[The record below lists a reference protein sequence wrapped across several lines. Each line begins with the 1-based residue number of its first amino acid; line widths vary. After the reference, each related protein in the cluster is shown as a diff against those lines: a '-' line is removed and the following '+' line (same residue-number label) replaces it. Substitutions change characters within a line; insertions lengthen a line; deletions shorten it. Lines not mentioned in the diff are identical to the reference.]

1 MLKNNRLLKE
11 VSLYISLV
19 FYLNGYGSAAL
30 LVYTKNNITMFCL
43 VESNPV
49 KLETSYSVILP
60 PMLSVLWHIQRFIK
74 VLSHSLLQ
82 FASCLKE
89 IIEWKRSANC
99 KNAVQKR
106 SAKTQCKNARAN
118 WSQIDDVYL
127 YLANKQE
134 FELLFMQKPIF
145 YSHLVQEALPTSD
158 YWLILSVTR
167 CLYYLFNIRPF
178 TTVKLTQ
185 WHALFVK
192 ID

>member
-1 MLKNNRLLKE
+1 
-11 VSLYISLV
+11 
-19 FYLNGYGSAAL
+19 
-30 LVYTKNNITMFCL
+30 MFCL

-106 SAKTQCKNARAN
+106 SAKTQCKNA
-118 WSQIDDVYL
+118 V
-127 YLANKQE
+127 
-134 FELLFMQKPIF
+134 QKR
-145 YSHLVQEALPTSD
+145 SRKLVTDRRRLP
-158 YWLILSVTR
+158 ILSKQTR
-167 CLYYLFNIRPF
+167 VRIVVYAETDFLFASRTRSI
-178 TTVKLTQ
+178 TYIGLLTYFKCDQ
-185 WHALFVK
+185 MFILFVQYSAIYNSE
-192 ID
+192 IDPMACIICKNWLRILPNAT